1 MLGLIAFLRNYYQ
14 TLFYP
19 LSVLYLMASIPFI
32 LMESVG
38 KWQLLKIIL
47 KTEDVNIC
55 NTIKMS
61 KINEA
66 VSTILS
72 ILLFFSFLVT
82 FIFYCTR
89 DEYMVLLLDDLMFNI

>member
-1 MLGLIAFLRNYYQ
+1 
-14 TLFYP
+14 
-19 LSVLYLMASIPFI
+19 MASIPFI